1 MMNVAFETPGPAEH
15 LAAQFEELPGLRLTP
30 RQAARLLGVDWLVT
44 ESVVNALLDAAFLR
58 RLADGTLVR
67 ADR

>member
-15 LAAQFEELPGLRLTP
+15 LVTEFAELPGLRLTP
-30 RQAARLLGVDWLVT
+30 RQAARLLGVDGLVT

-58 RLADGTLVR
+58 RLTDGTLVR